1 MYSVTT
7 LLTITLI
14 AALITFATRLL
25 PFAFFRN
32 KQVPQVLTS
41 LETGLPT
48 MIMVLL
54 AMNCL
59 KNIEWSFYP
68 HGLPEIICII
78 IVGVLHIYKQNALI
92 SILSGTLVYVLLVHF
107 NIFN

>member
-1 MYSVTT
+1 MYSTTT
-7 LLTITLI
+7 LLIITLI
-14 AALITFATRLL
+14 VALITFTTRLL

-32 KQVPQVLTS
+32 KQVPQALSS
-41 LETGLPT
+41 LETGLPV

-59 KNIEWSFYP
+59 KNVEWTSYP

-78 IVGVLHIYKQNALI
+78 IVGVLHLYKRNALI

-107 NIFN
+107 NIFS